1 MRKIFKLSE
10 NAVIHGPIMDISF
23 SFIYS
28 GCCSCLQ
35 NRRSTGAMKQDK
47 HWEEQIPDI
56 KKDSIERSRA
66 SLGGQ
71 FSEQLA
77 PYLPNFKYK
86 PTECKFLGKP
96 IDLIVFSGLDE
107 KAVTEIVFVEV
118 KSGSSELNTVQ
129 RKIRDAVKEGRVR
142 WDEYRSRK
150 ELTIKKRREIY
161 LKK

>member
-1 MRKIFKLSE
+1 MDPLLILVLLLFLAVAALAYKIGVS
-10 NAVIHGPIMDISF
+10 AGGM
-23 SFIYS
+23 
-28 GCCSCLQ
+28 Q
-35 NRRSTGAMKQDK
+35 RDK
-47 HWEEQIPDI
+47 YWEEQLPGI

-96 IDLIVFSGLDE
+96 VDLLVFEGLDE
-107 KAVTEIVFVEV
+107 KEVSEIVFVEV
-118 KSGSSELNTVQ
+118 KSGGSDLNGVQ

-142 WDEYRSRK
+142 WDEYRIPK
-150 ELTIKKRREIY
+150 ELTVRKEE
-161 LKK
+161 